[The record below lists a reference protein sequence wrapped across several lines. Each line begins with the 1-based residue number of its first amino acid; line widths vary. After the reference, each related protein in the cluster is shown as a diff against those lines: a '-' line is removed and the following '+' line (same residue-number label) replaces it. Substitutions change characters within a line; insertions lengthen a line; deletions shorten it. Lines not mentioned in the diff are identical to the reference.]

1 MARAAQHL
9 MINHSTTSTCGT
21 RYNGTKRKSGER
33 GERGGSKERLERMK
47 REEVE

>member
-33 GERGGSKERLERMK
+33 GGSEERLERMK